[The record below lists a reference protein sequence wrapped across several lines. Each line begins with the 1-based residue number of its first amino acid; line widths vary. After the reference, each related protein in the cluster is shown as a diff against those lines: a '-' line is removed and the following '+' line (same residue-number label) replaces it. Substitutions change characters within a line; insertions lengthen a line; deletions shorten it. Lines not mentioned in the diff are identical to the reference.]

1 MEVTHEMR
9 RHIWSALAL
18 LFAAA
23 CQAAPNPACPSGPL
37 RVGFYKFGAAYRMGK
52 GYDVDMVRE
61 LARRLHCPIASE
73 AELPRL
79 RALKMLASG
88 QIDIGTS
95 TLATPDRLAY
105 AWIYSYNH
113 TKNMVLL
120 HPSLKGRT
128 LPDLLRDPALRW
140 GMVRGYRHSPQ
151 QDKFLAQLD
160 AQRRLVVA
168 DDEDDLYRMLDDGL
182 VTAAF
187 ALPGSYGRW
196 LRDPQVAKR
205 IAVLDLFP
213 ASEPIASGMAL
224 SKARFSL
231 QAAELWHQELLKMD
245 QDGSLLGI
253 LRRYLNDSAARQM
266 LQLPLD

>member
-1 MEVTHEMR
+1 MR
-9 RHIWSALAL
+9 RNICLALAL
-18 LFAAA
+18 LFATV
-23 CQAAPNPACPSGPL
+23 CQAAPNPACPNGPL
-37 RVGFYKFGAAYRMGK
+37 RVGFYKFGAAYRMGQ

-61 LARRLHCPIASE
+61 LARRLHCQIASE
-73 AELPRL
+73 TELPRL

-105 AWIYSYNH
+105 AWIYPYNH

-120 HPSLKGRT
+120 HPSLKERT
-128 LPDLLRDPALRW
+128 LPDLLNDPALRW
-140 GMVRGYRHSPQ
+140 GMVRGYRHSPE
-151 QDKFLAQLD
+151 QDQFLGQLD

-168 DDEDDLYRMLDDGL
+168 DDEDDLYRMLNDGI

-196 LRDPQVAKR
+196 LRDPLLAKR

-213 ASEPIASGMAL
+213 ASTPIASGMAL
-224 SKARFSL
+224 SKVRFSR
-231 QAAELWHQELLKMD
+231 QAAERWHQELLKMD

-253 LRRYLNDSAARQM
+253 LRRYISDGAAKQM
-266 LQLPLD
+266 MQLPLD